1 MKRKFKNKHSFEKRQ
16 EESRKILTKYPE
28 RVPVI
33 VERGNKEIPDIDR
46 NKFLVPSDL
55 TVAQFVYVIRKRIN
69 IHAEKSLYIFVNDT
83 VMPATSNLVT
93 HLYDDYK
100 SKDGFLYITYCGE
113 TTFG

>member
-1 MKRKFKNKHSFEKRQ
+1 MKRKFKNKHSFEKRL
-16 EESRKILTKYPE
+16 EESRRILKKYPE

-46 NKFLVPSDL
+46 NKYLVPSDL
-55 TVAQFVYVIRKRIN
+55 TIAQFVYVIRKRIN
-69 IHAEKSLYIFVNDT
+69 LRSEKSLYLFVDNT
-83 VMPATSNLVT
+83 VMPATSQLVT
-93 HLYDDYK
+93 HIYDDYK